1 MLRLIDLMRQS
12 ADSAPFEAPSRDPVL
27 AGLTLDSRRV
37 QPGFLFAALAGS
49 RADGASFVAEAVK
62 RGATAILAA
71 PDAALPPLG
80 SDIVVVRDANPR
92 RRIALMAAA
101 FAGLQPAT
109 IAAVTG
115 TNGKS
120 STVHFVRHLWSTL
133 GLKAASVGTLGI
145 VSPGFTRDAGLTTPD
160 PVQLHEDLATLAR
173 EGVTHLAVEA
183 SSHGL
188 DQHRLDGL
196 KLQAAAFTN
205 LTHEHLDYHPSMGAY
220 FAAKAR
226 LFEQLLPAGGTAVVN
241 ADSDRA
247 GQLAEICARR
257 GIRFWTYGTNGREFR
272 LLKDT
277 PTPGGQHLVIEA
289 MGTRREVELPLVG
302 GFQASN
308 ALAALGLV
316 VATGGDTARAV
327 AGLATMSGAPGR
339 LQLVARHRSGA
350 PVYVDYAH
358 KPEALETVLAT
369 LRPFA
374 KGKLVVVFG
383 CGGDRDRAK
392 RPVMGE
398 IATRLA
404 DLTLITDDNPRSEE
418 PDAIRAEILRGIP
431 VDRKNWSEVREGRH
445 VAIEQG
451 MAALKSADDLLLIA
465 GKGHE
470 TGQTIKGVTYP
481 FDDAQVA
488 RDLTGGAAGARS
500 GRPTRWR
507 RR

>member
-1 MLRLIDLMRQS
+1 MLLSELMRQT
-12 ADSAPFEAPSRDPVL
+12 ADTPSGAPLPRDPVL
-27 AGLTLDSRRV
+27 AGLALDSRRV
-37 QPGFLFAALAGS
+37 EPGYLFAALSGS
-49 RADGASFVAEAVK
+49 KADGARFIADAVT
-62 RGATAILAA
+62 RGAVAILAA
-71 PDAALPPLG
+71 PDAALPPLDPG
-80 SDIVVVRDANPR
+80 IVVVRDANPR
-92 RRIALMAAA
+92 RRIARMAAVH
-101 FAGLQPAT
+101 AGLQPGT

-120 STVHFVRHLWSTL
+120 STVHFVRHIWAAL

-145 VSPGFTRDAGLTTPD
+145 VSPGFARDAGLTTPD
-160 PVQLHEDLATLAR
+160 PVQLHADLAALAR
-173 EGVTHLAVEA
+173 EGVTHLAIEA

-196 KLQAAAFTN
+196 RLAAAAFTN
-205 LTHEHLDYHPSMGAY
+205 LTHEHLDYHVSMEAY

-226 LFEQLLPAGGTAVVN
+226 LFETLLPANGTAVVN
-241 ADSDRA
+241 ADTPRA
-247 GQLAEICARR
+247 TELGEICRAR
-257 GIRFWTYGTNGREFR
+257 GIRFWTYGTAGREFR
-272 LLKDT
+272 LIRDT
-277 PTPGGQHLVIEA
+277 PTENGQHLVLEVL
-289 MGTRREVELPLVG
+289 GERREVELPLVG

-316 VATGGDTARAV
+316 VATGGNAARAV
-327 AGLATMSGAPGR
+327 RALATLDGAPGR

-404 DLTLITDDNPRSEE
+404 DLTIVTDDNPRSEE
-418 PDAIRAEILRGIP
+418 PEAIRAEILRGVP
-431 VDRKNWSEVREGRH
+431 TDRRNWIEAHDGRH
-445 VAIEQG
+445 TAIERG
-451 MAALKSADDLLLIA
+451 MAALTSPDDLLLIA

-470 TGQTIKGVTYP
+470 TGQTAKGITHP
-481 FDDAQVA
+481 FDDAAVA
-488 RDLTGGAAGARS
+488 REFAEAVI
-500 GRPTRWR
+500 
-507 RR
+507 

>member
-1 MLRLIDLMRQS
+1 MRQS
-12 ADSAPFEAPSRDPVL
+12 ADTSPPTAPSIAASPGDPVL
-27 AGLTLDSRRV
+27 AGLTLDSRQV
-37 QPGFLFAALAGS
+37 QPGYLFAALSGS
-49 RADGASFVAEAVK
+49 KADGASFVLDAVK
-62 RGATAILAA
+62 RGAVAILAA
-71 PDAALPPLG
+71 PDAVLPPLAPEI
-80 SDIVVVRDANPR
+80 IVLRDVNPR
-92 RRIALMAAA
+92 RRAALMAAA

-120 STVHFVRHLWSTL
+120 STVHFVRQIWTAL

-145 VSPGFTRDAGLTTPD
+145 VSPGFTREAGLTTPD
-160 PVQLHEDLATLAR
+160 QVQLHADLATLAR
-173 EGVTHLAVEA
+173 EGVTHLAIEA

-196 KLQAAAFTN
+196 RLSAAAFTN
-205 LTHEHLDYHPSMGAY
+205 LTHEHLDYHVSMDGY

-226 LFEQLLPAGGTAVVN
+226 LFEQLLPPGGTAVVN

-247 GQLAEICARR
+247 AAVAEICRRR
-257 GIRFWTYGTNGREFR
+257 GTGFWSYGAKGTELR
-272 LLKDT
+272 LLADT
-277 PTPGGQHLVIEA
+277 PTPAGQQLTIELL
-289 MGTRREVELPLVG
+289 GRRYDVELPLVG

-316 VATGGDTARAV
+316 VATGGYPARAV
-327 AGLATMSGAPGR
+327 EALSSLSGAPGR
-339 LQLVARHRSGA
+339 LQLVTRHKSGA

-358 KPEALETVLAT
+358 KPEALETVLTT

-374 KGKLVVVFG
+374 RGRLVVVFG

-404 DLTLITDDNPRSEE
+404 DLTIVTDDNPRSEE
-418 PDAIRAEILRGIP
+418 PAAIRAEILRGIP
-431 VDRKNWSEVREGRH
+431 AGRKNFTEVREGRH
-445 VAIEQG
+445 AAIEQG
-451 MAALKSADDLLLIA
+451 MAALGHADDLLLIA

-470 TGQTIKGVTYP
+470 TGQTIGGVTHP
-481 FDDAQVA
+481 FDDSDVA
-488 RDLTGGAAGARS
+488 RELAAPGKVH
-500 GRPTRWR
+500 T
-507 RR
+507 

>member
-1 MLRLIDLMRQS
+1 MRLSELMGTS
-12 ADSAPFEAPSRDPVL
+12 VMPPDPVV
-27 AGLTLDSRRV
+27 AGLTLDSRKV
-37 QPGFLFAALAGS
+37 QPGYLFAALAGS
-49 RADGASFVAEAVK
+49 RADGATFINDAVR

-71 PDAALPPLG
+71 SGVVLPPIDKG
-80 SDIVVVRDANPR
+80 IIVVRDDNPR
-92 RRIALMAAA
+92 RRIALMAAT

-120 STVHFVRHLWSTL
+120 STVHFVRQIWTSS

-145 VSPGFTRDAGLTTPD
+145 VSPGFGREAGLTTPD
-160 PVQLHEDLATLAR
+160 PVQLHADLATLAR
-173 EGVTHLAVEA
+173 EGVTHLAIEA

-196 KLQAAAFTN
+196 KLSVAAFTN
-205 LTHEHLDYHPSMGAY
+205 LTHEHLDYHPTMDAY

-226 LFEQLLPAGGTAVVN
+226 LFEALLPANGTAVVN
-241 ADSDRA
+241 GDSDRA
-247 GQLAEICARR
+247 VQLGEICARR
-257 GIRFWTYGTNGREFR
+257 GVRFWTYGAKGRELR
-272 LLKDT
+272 LLHDE
-277 PTPGGQHLVIEA
+277 PTPAGQHLVVEVL
-289 MGTRREVELPLVG
+289 GSRHEVELPLVG

-316 VATGGDTARAV
+316 VATGGDPAQAV
-327 AGLATMSGAPGR
+327 AALGTLTGAPGR
-339 LQLVARHRSGA
+339 LQLVARHRTGA

-383 CGGDRDRAK
+383 CGGDRDRGK

-404 DLTLITDDNPRSEE
+404 DLTLVTDDNPRSEE
-418 PDAIRAEILRGIP
+418 PDTIRAEIVRGIP
-431 VDRKNWSEVREGRH
+431 GDRKNWTEVRTDRH
-445 VAIEQG
+445 AAIAEG
-451 MAALKSADDLLLIA
+451 MAALTSADDLLLIA

-470 TGQTIKGVTYP
+470 TGQTIKGVTHH
-481 FDDAQVA
+481 FDDAEVA
-488 RDLTGGAAGARS
+488 RELAS
-500 GRPTRWR
+500 
-507 RR
+507 

>member
-1 MLRLIDLMRQS
+1 MRQS
-12 ADSAPFEAPSRDPVL
+12 ADSAAVGALPRDPSI
-27 AGLTLDSRRV
+27 AGLTLDSRKV

-49 RADGASFVAEAVK
+49 HADGASFVAEAVK
-62 RGATAILAA
+62 RGAVAILAA
-71 PDAALPPLG
+71 PDSVLPPLAPE
-80 SDIVVVRDANPR
+80 IAVVRDPNSR
-92 RRIALMAAA
+92 RRVALMAAA

-109 IAAVTG
+109 IVAVTG

-120 STVHFVRHLWSTL
+120 STVHFVRQIWAAL

-160 PVQLHEDLATLAR
+160 PVQLHADLAALAR
-173 EGVTHLAVEA
+173 EGVTHLALEA

-196 KLQAAAFTN
+196 KFAAAAFTN
-205 LTHEHLDYHPSMGAY
+205 LTHEHLDYHPSMDAY

-226 LFEQLLPAGGTAVVN
+226 LFEDLLSADGTAVVN
-241 ADSDRA
+241 ADSSRA
-247 GQLAEICARR
+247 DAVAAICARR
-257 GIRFWTYGTNGREFR
+257 GLRFWTYGAKGREFR
-272 LLKDT
+272 LLSDV
-277 PTPGGQHLVIEA
+277 PTPAGQHLAIEA
-289 MGTRREVELPLVG
+289 LGTRHETDLPLVG

-316 VATGGDTARAV
+316 VATGGDPARVMA
-327 AGLATMSGAPGR
+327 ALATLSGAAGR
-339 LQLVARHRSGA
+339 LQLVARHASGA

-374 KGKLVVVFG
+374 KGRLVVVFG

-404 DLTLITDDNPRSEE
+404 DLTLVTDDNPRSEE
-418 PDAIRAEILRGIP
+418 PATIRSEIRRGIP
-431 VDRKNWSEVREGRH
+431 VERKNWAEVGEGRRA
-445 VAIEQG
+445 AIAHG
-451 MAALKSADDLLLIA
+451 LAALRSADDLLLIA

-470 TGQTIKGVTYP
+470 TGQTIAGVTYP
-481 FDDAQVA
+481 FDDAEVA
-488 RDLTGGAAGARS
+488 RQLVRGEA
-500 GRPTRWR
+500 
-507 RR
+507 

>member
-1 MLRLIDLMRQS
+1 MQH
-12 ADSAPFEAPSRDPVL
+12 APGGLPHDPVI
-27 AGLTLDSRRV
+27 AGLTLDSRQVRR
-37 QPGFLFAALAGS
+37 GYLFAALAGA
-49 RADGASFVAEAVK
+49 RADGSAFVADAVE
-62 RGATAILAA
+62 RGAAAILAA
-71 PDAALPPLG
+71 PDAVLPALDPSIAVL
-80 SDIVVVRDANPR
+80 RDANPR

-101 FAGLQPAT
+101 FAGAQPRT

-120 STVHFVRHLWSTL
+120 STVHFVRQIWATL
-133 GLKAASVGTLGI
+133 GLNAASVGTLGI

-160 PVQLHEDLATLAR
+160 PVQLHADLATLAR
-173 EGVTHLAVEA
+173 EGVTHLAIEA

-196 KLQAAAFTN
+196 HLSAAAFTN
-205 LTHEHLDYHPSMGAY
+205 LTHEHLDYHPSVDAY

-226 LFEQLLPAGGTAVVN
+226 LFETLLPAGGTAVVN

-247 GQLAEICARR
+247 GVLAGICRRR
-257 GIRFWTYGTNGREFR
+257 GMRFWTYGDKGSDLR
-272 LLKDT
+272 LVEDR
-277 PTPGGQHLVIEA
+277 PTATGQHLVLDLL
-289 MGTRREVELPLVG
+289 GTRYEIDLPLVG

-316 VATGGDTARAV
+316 VATGGEPARAV
-327 AGLATMSGAPGR
+327 AALATLTGAPGR

-358 KPEALETVLAT
+358 KPEALETVLKT

-374 KGKLVVVFG
+374 RGRLVVVFG

-404 DLTLITDDNPRSEE
+404 DLVIVTDDNPRSEE
-418 PDAIRAEILRGIP
+418 AADIRAEIVRGIP
-431 VDRKNWSEVREGRH
+431 LERKNWLEARTDRH
-445 VAIEQG
+445 EAIAQG
-451 MAALKSADDLLLIA
+451 MAALRSGDDLLLIA

-470 TGQTIKGVTYP
+470 AGQTIKGVTHP
-481 FDDAQVA
+481 FDDAEVA
-488 RDLTGGAAGARS
+488 RKLTGARS
-500 GRPTRWR
+500 
-507 RR
+507 

>member
-1 MLRLIDLMRQS
+1 MGTS
-12 ADSAPFEAPSRDPVL
+12 VTPHDPVV
-27 AGLTLDSRRV
+27 AGLTLDSRKV
-37 QPGFLFAALAGS
+37 QPGFLFAALAGAK
-49 RADGASFVAEAVK
+49 ADGAAFVSDAVR
-62 RGATAILAA
+62 RGATAILTASEA
-71 PDAALPPLG
+71 VLPPLDKG
-80 SDIVVVRDANPR
+80 IVVVRDDNPR

-120 STVHFVRHLWSTL
+120 STVHFVRHIWAAS

-145 VSPGFTRDAGLTTPD
+145 VSPGFTREAGLTTPD
-160 PVQLHEDLATLAR
+160 PVQLHADLATLAR
-173 EGVTHLAVEA
+173 EGVTHLAIEA

-196 KLQAAAFTN
+196 KLSAAAFTN
-205 LTHEHLDYHPSMGAY
+205 LTHEHLDYHPTMDAY

-226 LFEQLLPAGGTAVVN
+226 LFETLLPAGGTAVVN

-247 GQLAEICARR
+247 AQLGDICARR
-257 GIRFWTYGTNGREFR
+257 GVRFWTYGARGWELR
-272 LLKDT
+272 LLRDE
-277 PTPGGQHLVIEA
+277 PTPAGQHLVIDLL
-289 MGTRREVELPLVG
+289 GVRHEVELPLVG

-316 VATGGDTARAV
+316 VATGGDPARAV
-327 AGLATMSGAPGR
+327 AALGTLTGAPGR
-339 LQLVARHRSGA
+339 LQLVARHRTGA

-374 KGKLVVVFG
+374 RGRLVVVFG
-383 CGGDRDRAK
+383 CGGDRDRGK

-404 DLTLITDDNPRSEE
+404 DLTFVTDDNPRSEE
-418 PDAIRAEILRGIP
+418 PEVIRAEIVRGIP
-431 VDRKNWSEVREGRH
+431 AERKNWTEVRTDRH
-445 VAIEQG
+445 DAIAQG
-451 MAALKSADDLLLIA
+451 MAALGSADDLLLIA

-470 TGQTIKGVTYP
+470 TGQTIKGVTHH
-481 FDDAQVA
+481 FDDAEVA
-488 RDLTGGAAGARS
+488 RELS
-500 GRPTRWR
+500 S
-507 RR
+507 